1 MLQVRSPRNLKLAL
15 MKSGEGEQQIE
26 SAKNIVYR
34 ISFLTYKRTA
44 YDRKKVF
51 FYFFSI
57 TILQLYNH
65 VQFCYVSMRISL
77 YTTFLALSICCSSAF
92 DFINANLRFL
102 GLPTL
107 EHPTYS

>member
-51 FYFFSI
+51 FLFFFNYNLTTLQSCAVLLCVNEDLPVHN
-57 TILQLYNH
+57 ILG
-65 VQFCYVSMRISL
+65 
-77 YTTFLALSICCSSAF
+77 TFNLLLIC
-92 DFINANLRFL
+92 I
-102 GLPTL
+102 
-107 EHPTYS
+107 

>member
-26 SAKNIVYR
+26 SAKNVVYR
-34 ISFLTYKRTA
+34 ISLLTYDRTA
-44 YDRKKVF
+44 YDWKKVF
-51 FYFFSI
+51 FFHSI

-65 VQFCYVSMRISL
+65 VQFYYVSMRISL

>member
-51 FYFFSI
+51 FLFFFRNSFK
-57 TILQLYNH
+57 LQNVPKNH
-65 VQFCYVSMRISL
+65 Q
-77 YTTFLALSICCSSAF
+77 
-92 DFINANLRFL
+92 
-102 GLPTL
+102 
-107 EHPTYS
+107 